1 MKKDGK
7 AENCRLLLFD
17 LDGTLLRSDKTISPR
32 TARALEKCRKR
43 GVMLGICTSRARQ
56 NAMFFIKQL
65 QPDVFIASGGAVAKY
80 KDEYV
85 CRLEFSREET
95 GRVIAEARRICGDD
109 CKITVD
115 TMDAQYWSH
124 GMDSDGQDKSW
135 SKGIYTDFSDF
146 EENAL
151 KICVDP
157 SDEIQAG
164 RLREALSEYDC
175 VRFSDGGW
183 YKFTRKEATKE
194 HAIRK
199 ICAMCKIQLEEVIAF
214 GDDYVDIGM
223 LEVCGK
229 GVAMGNAV
237 EAVKEHA
244 DVVIGGNDE
253 EGIAKYLEEMF

>member
-1 MKKDGK
+1 
-7 AENCRLLLFD
+7 
-17 LDGTLLRSDKTISPR
+17 
-32 TARALEKCRKR
+32 
-43 GVMLGICTSRARQ
+43 
-56 NAMFFIKQL
+56 
-65 QPDVFIASGGAVAKY
+65 
-80 KDEYV
+80 
-85 CRLEFSREET
+85 
-95 GRVIAEARRICGDD
+95 
-109 CKITVD
+109 
-115 TMDAQYWSH
+115 
-124 GMDSDGQDKSW
+124 MDSDGQDKSW

-229 GVAMGNAV
+229 GVAMGNAQP
-237 EAVKEHA
+237 EVKAAA
-244 DVVIGGNDE
+244 DYITATNDE
-253 EGIAKYLEEMF
+253 DGLVQVIDRFIRKE